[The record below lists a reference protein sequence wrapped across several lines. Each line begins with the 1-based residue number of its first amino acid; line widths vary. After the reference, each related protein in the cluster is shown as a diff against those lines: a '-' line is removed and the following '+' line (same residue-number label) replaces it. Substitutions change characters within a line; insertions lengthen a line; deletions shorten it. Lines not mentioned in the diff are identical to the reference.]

1 MGYRVRLGQDQ
12 SVGQMWVIGHGLELE
27 LGQMLELE
35 VGQMWVIGSGWVKV
49 SLSVGQMWV
58 IGHGLELE
66 LGQMLELEVGQMWV
80 IRSGWVKVS
89 SVRSWSVPTE
99 RLDMYLSGSCGSGKT
114 RKIGEFS

>member
-1 MGYRVRLGQDQ
+1 MGYRVRLRQDQ

-49 SLSVGQMWV
+49 S
-58 IGHGLELE
+58 
-66 LGQMLELEVGQMWV
+66 
-80 IRSGWVKVS
+80 
-89 SVRSWSVPTE
+89 SVRSWTVPTE